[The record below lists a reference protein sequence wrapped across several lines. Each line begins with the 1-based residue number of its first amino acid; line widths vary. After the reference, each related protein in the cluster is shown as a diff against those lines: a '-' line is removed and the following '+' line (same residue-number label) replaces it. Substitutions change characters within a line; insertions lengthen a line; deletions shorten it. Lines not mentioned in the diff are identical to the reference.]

1 MIFPLQNL
9 ILFHHLSKLIFQRV
23 EFSKPLVIDHRSV
36 DVDRNFYFNRYFNF
50 NFFLHL
56 NRSVNIDGFVNIDR
70 FVDDHRFFV
79 DWFINKYLLLD
90 YLRNFDFFDDDFWN
104 FLLDLYVFGYLNYFF
119 YDSFR
124 ARNVFGYLYP
134 DFNRFFHNK
143 VSLFGYSFIIEP
155 CFLF

>member
-36 DVDRNFYFNRYFNF
+36 DVDRNFYFNRHFYF

-79 DWFINKYLLLD
+79 DWLINKYLLLD

-104 FLLDLYVFGYLNYFF
+104 FLLDL
-119 YDSFR
+119 
-124 ARNVFGYLYP
+124 
-134 DFNRFFHNK
+134 
-143 VSLFGYSFIIEP
+143 
-155 CFLF
+155 